1 MTLSCPTPTQIMHK
15 ILFALILLA
24 APFSLHAEIYKWEDA
39 SGKVH
44 YSDAPP
50 PEAKT
55 TTIVRGKGKAAQT
68 PVTQNPATPSKA
80 TPKNLADKELEFNK
94 RRQEAK
100 ESASKTEKEAAATK
114 EKQENCTRARTT
126 LRSLQE
132 GRRMSTTDEKGE
144 RVVID
149 DNIRQR
155 ETERA
160 QKDVDSWCK

>member
-1 MTLSCPTPTQIMHK
+1 MHK
-15 ILFALILLA
+15 TLIALIFLA
-24 APFSLHAEIYKWEDA
+24 APLSLHAELYKWEDS

-44 YSDAPP
+44 YSDVPP
-50 PEAKT
+50 PDAKT
-55 TTIVRGKGKAAQT
+55 TTVGRSKGKAAQT
-68 PVTQNPATPSKA
+68 PATPNKA

-100 ESASKTEKEAAATK
+100 ESASKAEKEAAAAK
-114 EKQENCTRARTT
+114 EKQENCTRSKAT
-126 LRSLQE
+126 LRSLKE
-132 GRRMSTTDEKGE
+132 GSRMSTTNEKGE

-149 DNIRQR
+149 DTMRQR

>member
-1 MTLSCPTPTQIMHK
+1 MHK
-15 ILFALILLA
+15 TLLALILLSA
-24 APFSLHAEIYKWEDA
+24 TFSSHAELYKWVDE

-44 YSDAPP
+44 YSDVPP

-55 TTIVRGKGKAAQT
+55 TAIGRGKAKAAET
-68 PVTQNPATPSKA
+68 PVTQSAATPNKA
-80 TPKNLADKELEFNK
+80 APKSLADKELEFNK

-100 ESASKTEKEAAATK
+100 ESAAKAEKEAAAAK
-114 EKQENCTRARTT
+114 EKQENCSRAKAT

-132 GRRMSTTDEKGE
+132 GSRMSTTNEKGE
-144 RVVID
+144 RIVID
-149 DNIRQR
+149 DTARQR

>member
-1 MTLSCPTPTQIMHK
+1 MHK
-15 ILFALILLA
+15 TLLALILLA
-24 APFSLHAEIYKWEDA
+24 APFSSHAEVYKWKDS

-50 PEAKT
+50 PDAKKT
-55 TTIVRGKGKAAQT
+55 AIGRGKGKAAET
-68 PVTQNPATPSKA
+68 PVTQNPATPNKA
-80 TPKNLADKELEFNK
+80 TKSLADKELEFNK

-100 ESASKTEKEAAATK
+100 EAAAKAEKETAAAK
-114 EKQENCTRARTT
+114 EKQENCTRAKAT

-132 GRRMSTTDEKGE
+132 GSRISTTNEKGE

-149 DNIRQR
+149 DNTRQH

>member
-1 MTLSCPTPTQIMHK
+1 MHK
-15 ILFALILLA
+15 ILLALILIA
-24 APFSLHAEIYKWEDA
+24 APFSLHAELFKWVDA

-44 YSDAPP
+44 YSDTPP
-50 PEAKT
+50 PEAKAT
-55 TTIVRGKGKAAQT
+55 SISKDKATQT
-68 PVTQNPATPSKA
+68 PVTQSPATPNKAAPGKA

-100 ESASKTEKEAAATK
+100 ESAEKAEKEAAATK
-114 EKQENCTRARTT
+114 EKQENCTRAKAT
-126 LRSLQE
+126 LRSFQE
-132 GRRMSTTDEKGE
+132 GSRMSTTNEKGE

-149 DNIRQR
+149 DTTRQR